1 MPELDKDHV
10 MVCVNHYKAGMLKWI
25 FRVSDTLQQ
34 IYHWAGSLYHYP
46 EYIELLKAPGET
58 VYPNK
63 LVLKAEN
70 CILYMQE
77 RDDPI
82 SQGENDSV
90 VGFKKKTQIW
100 NSSMQRSKTV
110 KEIFFTA
117 WILPKKVLH
126 LNRQDVFDELMKTE
140 LLMKLWKLMGKTE
153 VFCRIGWKYQ

>member
-1 MPELDKDHV
+1 M
-10 MVCVNHYKAGMLKWI
+10 
-25 FRVSDTLQQ
+25 
-34 IYHWAGSLYHYP
+34 YHYP
-46 EYIELLKAPGET
+46 EYIELLKAPGEN

-63 LVLKAEN
+63 SVLKAEN

-100 NSSMQRSKTV
+100 NGSMQRSKTV

-117 WILPKKVLH
+117 
-126 LNRQDVFDELMKTE
+126 
-140 LLMKLWKLMGKTE
+140 
-153 VFCRIGWKYQ
+153 